1 MKSIVLAGGCFW
13 GVQNYFNQ
21 VKGVIKTRVGYTAGF
36 IDFPTYNQVCSGK
49 SGHTEACIVHYDS
62 SNTNLSII
70 LEHFFNIV
78 DPTLIDQQGNDVG
91 SQYRSGIY
99 YYYKEDFDEIM
110 KYINKIKD
118 NYSSKI
124 VTEVME
130 CDDFWEAEEYH
141 QNYLEKNPGG
151 YCHIDTG
158 KYYCSIMIDYGKER
172 AANVNLDKRNESL
185 TENERPQEII
195 YKNENNISNKEFKF
209 DKDDSN
215 DDVESEEN
223 FESFDEIENEEK
235 GNQTNNVKFEKTPND
250 IEENKQES
258 NDLLNHV
265 NYNQIEEMVQDK

>member
-1 MKSIVLAGGCFW
+1 
-13 GVQNYFNQ
+13 
-21 VKGVIKTRVGYTAGF
+21 
-36 IDFPTYNQVCSGK
+36 
-49 SGHTEACIVHYDS
+49 
-62 SNTNLSII
+62 
-70 LEHFFNIV
+70 
-78 DPTLIDQQGNDVG
+78 
-91 SQYRSGIY
+91 
-99 YYYKEDFDEIM
+99 
-110 KYINKIKD
+110 
-118 NYSSKI
+118 
-124 VTEVME
+124 
-130 CDDFWEAEEYH
+130 
-141 QNYLEKNPGG
+141 
-151 YCHIDTG
+151 
-158 KYYCSIMIDYGKER
+158 MIDYGKER

-209 DKDDSN
+209 DKDDNN